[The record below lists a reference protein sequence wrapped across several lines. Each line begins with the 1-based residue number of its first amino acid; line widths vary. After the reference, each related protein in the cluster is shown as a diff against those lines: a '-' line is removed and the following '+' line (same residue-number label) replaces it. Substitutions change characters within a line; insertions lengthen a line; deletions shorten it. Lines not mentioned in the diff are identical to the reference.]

1 MESINDLCF
10 GIALALA
17 ILQLLHLRKLSASLQ
32 NKLTMSARMAVKT
45 AAWKSRFQ
53 GRSLSGKVETLNSL
67 FALDN
72 FLLSSLL

>member
-1 MESINDLCF
+1 MSVV
-10 GIALALA
+10 
-17 ILQLLHLRKLSASLQ
+17 LQ